1 MKRRLYPK
9 LILAWICFAVL
20 SFVSVAGITSSL
32 VEKHLIKNRT
42 EGMYREAN
50 VIAAG
55 RLAQNYTE
63 RASLQDTYTNL
74 LAVASY
80 QSMRLWLMDSN
91 GKILIDTAVGYDQS
105 KIMQLDSF
113 DPASLSGNYY
123 QTGRFFDYFD
133 EDMLSVVAPITSNYI
148 TKGYIAVHYER
159 NKLETEKNSILN
171 CSYITLAVILAL
183 SLIVLITF
191 TFVVYFPIR
200 RIIHGADEY
209 AAGNLN
215 YKIPV
220 ESNDEIGYLA
230 ASMNYMAGELN
241 NSGESQRKFI
251 SNISHDFRSP
261 LTSIKG
267 YVEAMLDG
275 TIPPEMQERYLNV
288 VLSETNRLTKLTKG
302 LLTLNN
308 FDDKG
313 TYLELADFDI
323 NAIIRQ
329 TVETF
334 RSLCWDKHISFQ
346 LTFEEE
352 SLYVNADVGKIQQV
366 LYNLIDNAVK
376 FSHPDSLIYI
386 SSLEKHG
393 KVFVSVKDTG
403 EGIARDSLN
412 KIWERFYKSDPS
424 RGKDKKGTGLGL
436 SIVKEIIQAHGEN
449 INVVSTQGVG
459 TEFTFTLPCSKNKK

>member
-1 MKRRLYPK
+1 
-9 LILAWICFAVL
+9 
-20 SFVSVAGITSSL
+20 
-32 VEKHLIKNRT
+32 
-42 EGMYREAN
+42 
-50 VIAAG
+50 
-55 RLAQNYTE
+55 
-63 RASLQDTYTNL
+63 
-74 LAVASY
+74 
-80 QSMRLWLMDSN
+80 
-91 GKILIDTAVGYDQS
+91 
-105 KIMQLDSF
+105 
-113 DPASLSGNYY
+113 
-123 QTGRFFDYFD
+123 
-133 EDMLSVVAPITSNYI
+133 
-148 TKGYIAVHYER
+148 
-159 NKLETEKNSILN
+159 
-171 CSYITLAVILAL
+171 
-183 SLIVLITF
+183 
-191 TFVVYFPIR
+191 
-200 RIIHGADEY
+200 
-209 AAGNLN
+209 
-215 YKIPV
+215 
-220 ESNDEIGYLA
+220 
-230 ASMNYMAGELN
+230 
-241 NSGESQRKFI
+241 
-251 SNISHDFRSP
+251 
-261 LTSIKG
+261 
-267 YVEAMLDG
+267 MLDG

-403 EGIARDSLN
+403 EGIAKDSLN

-459 TEFTFTLPCSKNKK
+459 TEFTFTLPCSKNKNDGDFVNVQMNVAKIVL

>member
-9 LILAWICFAVL
+9 LVLAWICFAVL

-74 LAVASY
+74 LAIASY
-80 QSMRLWLMDSN
+80 QSMQIWLMDSN
-91 GKILIDTAVGYDQS
+91 GKILIDTSVGYEQP
-105 KIMQLDSF
+105 KITQLDSF

-148 TKGYIAVHYER
+148 TKGYIAVHYEK

-171 CSYITLAVILAL
+171 CSYITLAMILAL

-313 TYLELADFDI
+313 TYLELA
-323 NAIIRQ
+323 
-329 TVETF
+329 
-334 RSLCWDKHISFQ
+334 
-346 LTFEEE
+346 EE

-403 EGIARDSLN
+403 EGIAKDSLN

>member
-1 MKRRLYPK
+1 MKRRLYQK

-105 KIMQLDSF
+105 KITQLDSF
-113 DPASLSGNYY
+113 DPVSLSGNYY

-148 TKGYIAVHYER
+148 TKGYIAVHYEK

-171 CSYITLAVILAL
+171 CSYITLAMILAL

-267 YVEAMLDG
+267 YVEAMTDG
-275 TIPPEMQERYLNV
+275 TIPPELHEKYLKII
-288 VLSETNRLTKLTKG
+288 LFETERLTDLTHD
-302 LLTLNN
+302 LLTLNE
-308 FDDKG
+308 FD
-313 TYLELADFDI
+313 TNHLLLNREVFDI
-323 NAIIRQ
+323 HEMI
-329 TVETF
+329 
-334 RSLCWDKHISFQ
+334 KHVAASFEGVCTQKKISIELVFATKH
-346 LTFEEE
+346 LN
-352 SLYVNADVGKIQQV
+352 VNADKRKIQQV
-366 LYNLIDNAVK
+366 LYNLLDNAIK
-376 FSHPDSLIYI
+376 FSDPDSII
-386 SSLEKHG
+386 TIETTDRGEK
-393 KVFVSVKDTG
+393 VYTAVKDN
-403 EGIARDSLN
+403 GIGIPRAALG
-412 KIWERFYKSDPS
+412 KIWERFYKSDLS

-436 SIVKEIIQAHGEN
+436 AIVKEAVQAHGEN
-449 INVVSTQGVG
+449 ITVVSTEGVG
-459 TEFTFTLPCSKNKK
+459 TEFSFSLPKAAG

>member
-1 MKRRLYPK
+1 MKRRLYQK

-105 KIMQLDSF
+105 KITQLDSF

-148 TKGYIAVHYER
+148 TKGYIAVHYEK

-171 CSYITLAVILAL
+171 CSYITLAMILAL

-323 NAIIRQ
+323 NAIMWKPSAACAG
-329 TVETF
+329 TNTF
-334 RSLCWDKHISFQ
+334 L
-346 LTFEEE
+346 
-352 SLYVNADVGKIQQV
+352 
-366 LYNLIDNAVK
+366 
-376 FSHPDSLIYI
+376 
-386 SSLEKHG
+386 SSLRSKKSHCTSMPMSEK
-393 KVFVSVKDTG
+393 S
-403 EGIARDSLN
+403 S
-412 KIWERFYKSDPS
+412 RF
-424 RGKDKKGTGLGL
+424 
-436 SIVKEIIQAHGEN
+436 SII
-449 INVVSTQGVG
+449 
-459 TEFTFTLPCSKNKK
+459 

>member
-1 MKRRLYPK
+1 MAR
-9 LILAWICFAVL
+9 F
-20 SFVSVAGITSSL
+20 
-32 VEKHLIKNRT
+32 
-42 EGMYREAN
+42 
-50 VIAAG
+50 
-55 RLAQNYTE
+55 
-63 RASLQDTYTNL
+63 
-74 LAVASY
+74 
-80 QSMRLWLMDSN
+80 
-91 GKILIDTAVGYDQS
+91 LIDTAVGYDQS
-105 KIMQLDSF
+105 KITQLDSF
-113 DPASLSGNYY
+113 DPVSLSGNYY

-148 TKGYIAVHYER
+148 TKGYIAVHYEK

-171 CSYITLAVILAL
+171 CSYITLAMILAL

-288 VLSETNRLTKLTKG
+288 VLSETNRLTKPHKRT
-302 LLTLNN
+302 
-308 FDDKG
+308 
-313 TYLELADFDI
+313 ADS
-323 NAIIRQ
+323 Q
-329 TVETF
+329 
-334 RSLCWDKHISFQ
+334 Q
-346 LTFEEE
+346 L
-352 SLYVNADVGKIQQV
+352 
-366 LYNLIDNAVK
+366 
-376 FSHPDSLIYI
+376 
-386 SSLEKHG
+386 
-393 KVFVSVKDTG
+393 
-403 EGIARDSLN
+403 R
-412 KIWERFYKSDPS
+412 
-424 RGKDKKGTGLGL
+424 
-436 SIVKEIIQAHGEN
+436 
-449 INVVSTQGVG
+449 
-459 TEFTFTLPCSKNKK
+459 

>member
-1 MKRRLYPK
+1 MKRRLYQK

-105 KIMQLDSF
+105 KITQLDSF
-113 DPASLSGNYY
+113 DPVSLSGNYY

-148 TKGYIAVHYER
+148 TKGYIAVHYEK

-171 CSYITLAVILAL
+171 CSYITLAMILAL

-261 LTSIKG
+261 LTSIQG
-267 YVEAMLDG
+267 YVQAMKDGVIPADNQEKYLD
-275 TIPPEMQERYLNV
+275 IILY
-288 VLSETNRLTKLTKG
+288 ETERLTKLT
-302 LLTLNN
+302 
-308 FDDKG
+308 
-313 TYLELADFDI
+313 
-323 NAIIRQ
+323 
-329 TVETF
+329 
-334 RSLCWDKHISFQ
+334 S
-346 LTFEEE
+346 
-352 SLYVNADVGKIQQV
+352 
-366 LYNLIDNAVK
+366 NLIDMNNYDRDNIMLEQESFDIHKAVKMTCESLEGTASNKQITFTYNLCEPEELLVYADKQKILQVLRNLCDNAIK
-376 FSHPDSLIYI
+376 FSHEESEICLHTFTKG
-386 SSLEKHG
+386 E
-393 KVFVSVKDTG
+393 KVFISIKDS
-403 EGIARDSLN
+403 GIGIPREDLN
-412 KIWERFYKSDPS
+412 LIWDRFYKTDLS
-424 RGKDKKGTGLGL
+424 RGKDKLGSGLGL
-436 SIVKEIIQAHGEN
+436 AICREIINAHKQT
-449 INVVSTQGVG
+449 IDVVSTVGVG
-459 TEFTFTLPCSKNKK
+459 SEFVFTLPKA

>member
-1 MKRRLYPK
+1 MKRRLYQK

-105 KIMQLDSF
+105 KITQLDSF
-113 DPASLSGNYY
+113 DPVSLSGNYY

-148 TKGYIAVHYER
+148 TKGYIAVHYEK

-171 CSYITLAVILAL
+171 CSYITLAMILAL

-261 LTSIKG
+261 LTSIQG
-267 YVEAMLDG
+267 YVQAMKDGVIPADNQEKYLD
-275 TIPPEMQERYLNV
+275 IILY
-288 VLSETNRLTKLTKG
+288 ETERLTKLT
-302 LLTLNN
+302 
-308 FDDKG
+308 
-313 TYLELADFDI
+313 
-323 NAIIRQ
+323 
-329 TVETF
+329 
-334 RSLCWDKHISFQ
+334 S
-346 LTFEEE
+346 
-352 SLYVNADVGKIQQV
+352 
-366 LYNLIDNAVK
+366 NLIDMNNYDRDNIMLEQESFDIHKAVKMTCESLEGTASNKKITFTYNFCEPEELLVYADKQKILQVLRNLCDNAIK
-376 FSHPDSLIYI
+376 FSHEESEICLHTFTKG
-386 SSLEKHG
+386 E
-393 KVFVSVKDTG
+393 KVFISIKDS
-403 EGIARDSLN
+403 GIGIPREDLN
-412 KIWERFYKSDPS
+412 LIWDRFYKTDLS
-424 RGKDKKGTGLGL
+424 RGKDKLGSGLGL
-436 SIVKEIIQAHGEN
+436 AICREIINAHKQT
-449 INVVSTQGVG
+449 IDVVSTVGVG
-459 TEFTFTLPCSKNKK
+459 SEFVFTLPKA

>member
-1 MKRRLYPK
+1 MKRRLYQK

-105 KIMQLDSF
+105 KITQLDSF

-148 TKGYIAVHYER
+148 TKGYIAVHYEK

-171 CSYITLAVILAL
+171 CSYITLAMILAL

-267 YVEAMLDG
+267 YVEAMTDG
-275 TIPPEMQERYLNV
+275 TIPPELHEKYLKII
-288 VLSETNRLTKLTKG
+288 LFETERLTDLTHD
-302 LLTLNN
+302 LLTLNE
-308 FDDKG
+308 FD
-313 TYLELADFDI
+313 TNHLLLNREVFDI
-323 NAIIRQ
+323 HEMI
-329 TVETF
+329 
-334 RSLCWDKHISFQ
+334 KHVAASFEGVCTQKKISIELVFATKH
-346 LTFEEE
+346 LN
-352 SLYVNADVGKIQQV
+352 VNADKRKIQQV
-366 LYNLIDNAVK
+366 LYNLLDNAIK
-376 FSHPDSLIYI
+376 FSDPDSIITIETTDRGEKIYTA
-386 SSLEKHG
+386 
-393 KVFVSVKDTG
+393 VKDN
-403 EGIARDSLN
+403 GIGIPRAALG
-412 KIWERFYKSDPS
+412 KIWERFYKSDLS

-436 SIVKEIIQAHGEN
+436 AIVKEAVQAHGEN
-449 INVVSTQGVG
+449 ITVVSTEGVG
-459 TEFTFTLPCSKNKK
+459 TEFSFSLPKAAG

>member
-1 MKRRLYPK
+1 MKRRLYQK

-105 KIMQLDSF
+105 KITQLDSF
-113 DPASLSGNYY
+113 
-123 QTGRFFDYFD
+123 
-133 EDMLSVVAPITSNYI
+133 VVAPITSNYI
-148 TKGYIAVHYER
+148 TKGYIAVHYEK

-171 CSYITLAVILAL
+171 CSYITLAMILAL

-403 EGIARDSLN
+403 EGIAKDSLN

>member
-1 MKRRLYPK
+1 MKRRLYQK

-105 KIMQLDSF
+105 KITQLDSF
-113 DPASLSGNYY
+113 DPVSLSGNYY

-148 TKGYIAVHYER
+148 TKGYIAVHYEK

-171 CSYITLAVILAL
+171 CSYITLAMILAL

-267 YVEAMLDG
+267 YVEAMTDG
-275 TIPPEMQERYLNV
+275 TIPPELHEKYLKII
-288 VLSETNRLTKLTKG
+288 LFETERLTDLTHD
-302 LLTLNN
+302 LLTLNE
-308 FDDKG
+308 FD
-313 TYLELADFDI
+313 TNHLLLNREVFDI
-323 NAIIRQ
+323 HEMI
-329 TVETF
+329 
-334 RSLCWDKHISFQ
+334 KHVAASFEGVCTQKKISIELVFATKH
-346 LTFEEE
+346 LN
-352 SLYVNADVGKIQQV
+352 VNADKRKIQQV
-366 LYNLIDNAVK
+366 LYNLLDNAIK
-376 FSHPDSLIYI
+376 FSDPDSII
-386 SSLEKHG
+386 TIETTDRGEK
-393 KVFVSVKDTG
+393 VYTAVKDN
-403 EGIARDSLN
+403 GIGIPRAALG
-412 KIWERFYKSDPS
+412 KIWERFYKSDLS

-436 SIVKEIIQAHGEN
+436 AIVKEAVQAHGEN
-449 INVVSTQGVG
+449 ITVVSTEGVG
-459 TEFTFTLPCSKNKK
+459 TEFSFSLPKAVG

>member
-1 MKRRLYPK
+1 MKRRLYQK

-105 KIMQLDSF
+105 KITQLDSF

-148 TKGYIAVHYER
+148 TKGYIAVHYEK

-171 CSYITLAVILAL
+171 CSYITLAMILAL

-241 NSGESQRKFI
+241 NSGESSENLFPTFRMI
-251 SNISHDFRSP
+251 SVLRLLPSR
-261 LTSIKG
+261 

-403 EGIARDSLN
+403 EGIAKDSLN

>member
-1 MKRRLYPK
+1 MKRRLYQK

-42 EGMYREAN
+42 ECMYREAN

-55 RLAQNYTE
+55 RLAQTYTA

-105 KIMQLDSF
+105 KITQLDSF

-148 TKGYIAVHYER
+148 TKGYIAVHYEK

-171 CSYITLAVILAL
+171 CSYITLAMILAL

-267 YVEAMLDG
+267 YVEAMTDG
-275 TIPPEMQERYLNV
+275 TIPPELHEKYLKII
-288 VLSETNRLTKLTKG
+288 LFETERLTDLTHD
-302 LLTLNN
+302 LLTLNE
-308 FDDKG
+308 FD
-313 TYLELADFDI
+313 TNHLLLNREVFDI
-323 NAIIRQ
+323 HEMI
-329 TVETF
+329 
-334 RSLCWDKHISFQ
+334 KHVAASFEGVCTQKKISIELVFATKH
-346 LTFEEE
+346 LN
-352 SLYVNADVGKIQQV
+352 VNADKRKIQQV
-366 LYNLIDNAVK
+366 LYNLLDNAIK
-376 FSHPDSLIYI
+376 FSDPDSII
-386 SSLEKHG
+386 TIETTDRGEK
-393 KVFVSVKDTG
+393 VYTAVKDN
-403 EGIARDSLN
+403 GIGIPRAALG
-412 KIWERFYKSDPS
+412 KIWERFYKSDLS

-436 SIVKEIIQAHGEN
+436 AIVKEAVQAHGEN
-449 INVVSTQGVG
+449 ITVVSTEGVG
-459 TEFTFTLPCSKNKK
+459 TEFSFSLPKAAG

>member
-1 MKRRLYPK
+1 MKRRLYQK

-91 GKILIDTAVGYDQS
+91 GKILIDTAV
-105 KIMQLDSF
+105 
-113 DPASLSGNYY
+113 
-123 QTGRFFDYFD
+123 
-133 EDMLSVVAPITSNYI
+133 APITSNYI
-148 TKGYIAVHYER
+148 TKGYIAVHYEK

-171 CSYITLAVILAL
+171 CSYITLAMILAL

-191 TFVVYFPIR
+191 TFVVFFPIR

-403 EGIARDSLN
+403 EGIAKDSLN

>member
-1 MKRRLYPK
+1 MKRRLYQK

-105 KIMQLDSF
+105 KITQLDSF
-113 DPASLSGNYY
+113 DPVSLSGNYY

-148 TKGYIAVHYER
+148 TKGYIAVHYEK

-171 CSYITLAVILAL
+171 CSYITLAMILAL

-275 TIPPEMQERYLNV
+275 TIPPEMQERYLKV
-288 VLSETNRLTKLTKG
+288 IAFESTRLEKLTRS
-302 LLTLNN
+302 LLTLN
-308 FDDKG
+308 
-313 TYLELADFDI
+313 ELDVKKRMMHMRRFDI
-323 NAIIRQ
+323 NETIR
-329 TVETF
+329 TTAA
-334 RSLCWDKHISFQ
+334 
-346 LTFEEE
+346 TFEGTCSERNIRLE
-352 SLYVNADVGKIQQV
+352 LLLAGKELFVRADMEQIQQV
-366 LYNLIDNAVK
+366 LYNLLDNAVK
-376 FSHPDSLIYI
+376 FSSDN
-386 SSLEKHG
+386 SSITLETTVNHG
-393 KVFVSVKDTG
+393 KVFVSVKDHG
-403 EGIARDSLN
+403 SGIPKESLSR
-412 KIWERFYKSDPS
+412 IWDRFYKIDAS
-424 RGKDKKGTGLGL
+424 RGKDRKGTGLGL
-436 SIVKEIIQAHGEN
+436 AIVKEIINAHKQN
-449 INVVSTQGVG
+449 INVISTVGVG
-459 TEFTFTLPCSKNKK
+459 TEFIFTLEKAK

>member
-1 MKRRLYPK
+1 MKKYLKTTLGRK
-9 LILAWICFAVL
+9 LLAFYLVLFAITFYLITTVGRDYISERVESESISNL
-20 SFVSVAGITSSL
+20 RSVGITLLGSHINEQRYTKTTILSLRDQLKMASEAAEAEILIVCSDGDVILNTDTEKTYNIYQGSSSFLHEDVIKDTTLSGLLSENSTCVILPMEQSAYLNGYL
-32 VEKHLIKNRT
+32 VLAQPDQFINNRAIYYTNILTTFFYLIMVIVGFVFLLIYVFNVRPLRKLRKGASQFSINHENPPILIKSQDEYGELAKT
-42 EGMYREAN
+42 LN
-50 VIAAG
+50 VIGAE
-55 RLAQNYTE
+55 L
-63 RASLQDTYTNL
+63 
-74 LAVASY
+74 
-80 QSMRLWLMDSN
+80 
-91 GKILIDTAVGYDQS
+91 S
-105 KIMQLDSF
+105 K
-113 DPASLSGNYY
+113 
-123 QTGRFFDYFD
+123 FD
-133 EDMLSVVAPITSNYI
+133 EY
-148 TKGYIAVHYER
+148 
-159 NKLETEKNSILN
+159 
-171 CSYITLAVILAL
+171 
-183 SLIVLITF
+183 
-191 TFVVYFPIR
+191 
-200 RIIHGADEY
+200 
-209 AAGNLN
+209 
-215 YKIPV
+215 
-220 ESNDEIGYLA
+220 
-230 ASMNYMAGELN
+230 
-241 NSGESQRKFI
+241 QRKFI

-403 EGIARDSLN
+403 EGIAKDSLN

>member
-1 MKRRLYPK
+1 MKR
-9 LILAWICFAVL
+9 
-20 SFVSVAGITSSL
+20 
-32 VEKHLIKNRT
+32 
-42 EGMYREAN
+42 
-50 VIAAG
+50 
-55 RLAQNYTE
+55 
-63 RASLQDTYTNL
+63 TN
-74 LAVASY
+74 
-80 QSMRLWLMDSN
+80 W
-91 GKILIDTAVGYDQS
+91 K
-105 KIMQLDSF
+105 
-113 DPASLSGNYY
+113 
-123 QTGRFFDYFD
+123 
-133 EDMLSVVAPITSNYI
+133 
-148 TKGYIAVHYER
+148 
-159 NKLETEKNSILN
+159 TEKNSILN
-171 CSYITLAVILAL
+171 CSYITLAMILAL

-241 NSGESQRKFI
+241 NSGESSENLFPTFRMI
-251 SNISHDFRSP
+251 SVLRLLPSR
-261 LTSIKG
+261 

-308 FDDKG
+308 FDDKER
-313 TYLELADFDI
+313 TWNLQISTSMRSFA
-323 NAIIRQ
+323 Q

-352 SLYVNADVGKIQQV
+352 SLYVNADIGKIQQV

-386 SSLEKHG
+386 SSTG
-393 KVFVSVKDTG
+393 KT
-403 EGIARDSLN
+403 R
-412 KIWERFYKSDPS
+412 
-424 RGKDKKGTGLGL
+424 
-436 SIVKEIIQAHGEN
+436 
-449 INVVSTQGVG
+449 
-459 TEFTFTLPCSKNKK
+459 

>member
-1 MKRRLYPK
+1 MKRRLYQK

-105 KIMQLDSF
+105 KITQLDSF
-113 DPASLSGNYY
+113 DPVSLSGNYY

-148 TKGYIAVHYER
+148 TKGYIAVHYEK

-171 CSYITLAVILAL
+171 CSYITLAMILAL

-209 AAGNLN
+209 AAG
-215 YKIPV
+215 K
-220 ESNDEIGYLA
+220 
-230 ASMNYMAGELN
+230 LN

-251 SNISHDFRSP
+251 SNITHDFRSP

-403 EGIARDSLN
+403 EGIAKDSLN

>member
-1 MKRRLYPK
+1 MKKYLKTTLGRK
-9 LILAWICFAVL
+9 LLAFYLVLFAITFYLITTVGRDYISERVESESISNLRSVGSTLLGSHINEQRYTKTTILSLRDQLKMASEAAEAEILIVCSDGDVILNTDTEKTYNIYQGSSSFLHEDVIKDTTLSGLLSENSTCVILPMEQSAYLNGYLVL
-20 SFVSVAGITSSL
+20 AQPDQFINNRAIYYTNILTTFFYLIMVIVGFVFLLIYVFNVRPLRKLRKGASQFSINH
-32 VEKHLIKNRT
+32 ENPPILIKSQDEYGELAKT
-42 EGMYREAN
+42 LN
-50 VIAAG
+50 VIGAE
-55 RLAQNYTE
+55 L
-63 RASLQDTYTNL
+63 
-74 LAVASY
+74 
-80 QSMRLWLMDSN
+80 
-91 GKILIDTAVGYDQS
+91 S
-105 KIMQLDSF
+105 K
-113 DPASLSGNYY
+113 
-123 QTGRFFDYFD
+123 FD
-133 EDMLSVVAPITSNYI
+133 EY
-148 TKGYIAVHYER
+148 
-159 NKLETEKNSILN
+159 
-171 CSYITLAVILAL
+171 
-183 SLIVLITF
+183 
-191 TFVVYFPIR
+191 
-200 RIIHGADEY
+200 
-209 AAGNLN
+209 
-215 YKIPV
+215 
-220 ESNDEIGYLA
+220 
-230 ASMNYMAGELN
+230 
-241 NSGESQRKFI
+241 QRKFI

-403 EGIARDSLN
+403 EGIAKDSLN